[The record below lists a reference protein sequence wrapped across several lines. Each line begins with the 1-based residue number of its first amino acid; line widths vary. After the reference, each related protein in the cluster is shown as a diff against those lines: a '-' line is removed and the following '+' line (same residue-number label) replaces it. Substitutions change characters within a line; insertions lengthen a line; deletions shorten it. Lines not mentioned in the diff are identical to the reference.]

1 MVSARKTQLVSAKD
15 LNQLP
20 VSKLLVV
27 ICPGFHETNLTQRLI
42 ASLPS
47 FVDCRVLET
56 SPIAPVEICRTLV
69 EYAEWLSP
77 SPVACPPVVGIG
89 FSAGV
94 LGLAGGLALW
104 QQQGGGRYRVSRL
117 IAVDGWGVPV
127 VGMPVTR
134 LSHDYFTHLTSLPL
148 GAGEVNFVAHPPVAH
163 LNLWGQPESVM
174 GFEVSR
180 CQGAKGVGM
189 PMTAGQF
196 LRRVLQA
203 EWNGASSW
211 RHAAANAAHKSG

>member
-1 MVSARKTQLVSAKD
+1 MSRLPVSLLSWLWVEPNVLSNFSRFPMVSARKTQLVSAKD

-20 VSKLLVV
+20 V
-27 ICPGFHETNLTQRLI
+27 
-42 ASLPS
+42 
-47 FVDCRVLET
+47 
-56 SPIAPVEICRTLV
+56 
-69 EYAEWLSP
+69 
-77 SPVACPPVVGIG
+77 
-89 FSAGV
+89 
-94 LGLAGGLALW
+94 
-104 QQQGGGRYRVSRL
+104 